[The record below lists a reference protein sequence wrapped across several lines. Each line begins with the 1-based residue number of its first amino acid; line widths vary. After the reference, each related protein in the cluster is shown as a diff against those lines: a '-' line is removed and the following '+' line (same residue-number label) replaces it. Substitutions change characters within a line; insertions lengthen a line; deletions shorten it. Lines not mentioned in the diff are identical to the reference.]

1 MTVPPTIRDDV
12 LRAHRA
18 FSSSILTDAMARFA
32 IGAWM
37 DDILPLAPT
46 WRVCGRVRTMAYGPR
61 SGMRLAGHSLYTVAE
76 MVEPGDVVV
85 LAAAGTRGW
94 LLGENMAHFC
104 INHGLGGIVTD
115 GRVRDALELAELPL
129 PIFAAGTSARPAS
142 SEVEIV
148 AVDVPV
154 RCGGAYLRPGD
165 LITGDRDGIAVA
177 PHEAIEALV
186 AECED
191 LLLLEKEQELAIR
204 DGASAAAIAAISRR
218 KKQRKGP
225 PFSPVAAGG

>member
-1 MTVPPTIRDDV
+1 MNRFT
-12 LRAHRA
+12 
-18 FSSSILTDAMARFA
+18 AMAA
-32 IGAWM
+32 GAAM
-37 DDILPLAPT
+37 
-46 WRVCGRVRTMAYGPR
+46 
-61 SGMRLAGHSLYTVAE
+61 
-76 MVEPGDVVV
+76 
-85 LAAAGTRGW
+85 LAASAGTASAQS
-94 LLGENMAHFC
+94 GEITLVAYS
-104 INHGLGGIVTD
+104 GIFQDNYVASVVQPFM
-115 GRVRDALELAELPL
+115 RRFPNVKVNY
-129 PIFAAGTSARPAS
+129 FAAGTSARPAS